1 MARKTA
7 DYEADKQKLRE
18 FLTGF
23 TTVDDQGR
31 KKFKYAEQ
39 LTALAHREQVS
50 LHIDLDDVAEQDEDL
65 AEAMREN
72 TRRYNMLAA
81 EVIESLLPDYK
92 ERDVPARDALDVF
105 IQHRHLLES
114 GSGRAAGGQP
124 GEAGAEGRTTF
135 PPELMRRFEV
145 YFKSR
150 NDDKVIPI
158 RDVKATHVGKLVN
171 VRGIVTRATEVKPM
185 MQVATYTCDQCGAE
199 TFQPIAGTSFMP
211 VINCNAEV
219 CRVNKSGGRLTLQSR
234 GSKFVKFQVGFQVSD

>member
-1 MARKTA
+1 MAKKTA
-7 DYEADKQKLRE
+7 DYEAEKQKLRE

-50 LHIDLDDVAEQDEDL
+50 IHIDLDDVAEHDEEL

-72 TRRYNMLAA
+72 TRRYNVLAA

-92 ERDVPARDALDVF
+92 EREVPARDALDVF
-105 IQHRHLLES
+105 IQHRHLQET
-114 GSGRAAGGQP
+114 RAAAEGGQQ
-124 GEAGAEGRTTF
+124 GEVAAKTTF
-135 PPELMRRFEV
+135 PPELMRRYEV

-158 RDVKATHVGKLVN
+158 RDVKASHVGKLVT

-199 TFQPIAGTSFMP
+199 TFQPISSTSFMP
-211 VINCNAEV
+211 QVCYSISVISNMECHYCCFCFKQTTE
-219 CRVNKSGGRLTLQSR
+219 Q
-234 GSKFVKFQVGFQVSD
+234 

>member
-65 AEAMREN
+65 AEAIREN

-114 GSGRAAGGQP
+114 GPAGSGQA
-124 GEAGAEGRTTF
+124 GEAGAG
-135 PPELMRRFEV
+135 
-145 YFKSR
+145 SR
-150 NDDKVIPI
+150 S
-158 RDVKATHVGKLVN
+158 VGL
-171 VRGIVTRATEVKPM
+171 
-185 MQVATYTCDQCGAE
+185 
-199 TFQPIAGTSFMP
+199 
-211 VINCNAEV
+211 V
-219 CRVNKSGGRLTLQSR
+219 CRDCFLSITGWSYN
-234 GSKFVKFQVGFQVSD
+234 